1 MPPPPILLATDGSP
15 DTEALCAAAHF
26 VASRWQVPVEVIA
39 VCEPTPLAPAVGGG
53 VVSAPEIDA
62 IRQQTLREDVRRAIA
77 LSVRGDAS
85 WPIEVPVG
93 TPSEVV
99 ARTACQRDARLI
111 IMGIGRHNAFDRLLG
126 TETTL
131 ATVRKS
137 CTPILAVGASF
148 AGQLQHAVVG
158 MDFSGA
164 SLHAA
169 RLVLSLMGAGS
180 TLTMVHVRPA
190 LDHPRADWAAWDQS
204 YGASL
209 TPLFS
214 DVVAALRAPSHIAVH
229 IVSVRGDPAPALLAY
244 AQQHHADVI
253 AVGTQR
259 TGILDRL
266 LVGSVATRV
275 LRNARTTTLAVPTNA
290 TASEDADI
298 EVAAGIRAHVG
309 DHRA

>member
-15 DTEALCAAAHF
+15 ETEALCAAAHF
-26 VASRWQVPVEVIA
+26 VASRWNAPVEVLA

-62 IRQQTLREDVRRAIA
+62 IRQQTKREDVRRAIA

-85 WPIEVPVG
+85 WPIDVPIG
-93 TPSEVV
+93 TPSDMV
-99 ARTACQRDARLI
+99 ARTACERDAQLV
-111 IMGIGRHNAFDRLLG
+111 IMGIGRHNPLDRLLG

-131 ATVRKS
+131 ATIRKS
-137 CTPILAVGASF
+137 CTPILAVGSTF

-158 MDFSGA
+158 MDFSTA
-164 SLHAA
+164 SVHAA
-169 RLVLSLMGAGS
+169 QLVLSLLGTGG
-180 TLTMVHVRPA
+180 TLTLVHVRPA

-209 TPLFS
+209 TPLFA
-214 DVVAALRAPSHIAVH
+214 DVVAALQPPSQLSVH
-229 IVSVRGDPAPALLAY
+229 TVSVRGDPAPALLAY
-244 AQQHHADVI
+244 AQQHHADLI
-253 AVGTQR
+253 GVGTQR

-275 LRNARTTTLAVPTNA
+275 LRNARITTLAVPA
-290 TASEDADI
+290 TIVASENA
-298 EVAAGIRAHVG
+298 EVDVAPGIRAKIGKHG
-309 DHRA
+309 A